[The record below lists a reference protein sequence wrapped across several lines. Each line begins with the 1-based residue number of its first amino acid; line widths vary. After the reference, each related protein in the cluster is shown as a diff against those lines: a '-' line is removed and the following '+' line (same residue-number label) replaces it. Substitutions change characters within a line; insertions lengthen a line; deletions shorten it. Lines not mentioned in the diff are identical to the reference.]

1 MGDAAAA
8 NRPVHTGFNCPTA
21 SGSFVFGRE
30 VFPGGAACDNG
41 AFPLN
46 HGLPMLRDVL
56 QFIIQIVFSLFGIA
70 LILRAWIYAI
80 RLHPFNPYSQTV
92 FRITDWLVRP
102 IRRVLP
108 SSNKIDWPSLLACW
122 LTALVSLLLMVVI
135 FVGLPTALQA
145 LLPSCLAA
153 LFTVAKWAFNVILW
167 VTLIQAILS
176 WVNPL
181 APIMPVL
188 QTLTAP
194 LLDPIRRILPNL
206 GGLDL
211 SPLVLLVLAQLCMMV
226 LQRFEYSLV
235 VF

>member
-1 MGDAAAA
+1 
-8 NRPVHTGFNCPTA
+8 
-21 SGSFVFGRE
+21 
-30 VFPGGAACDNG
+30 
-41 AFPLN
+41 
-46 HGLPMLRDVL
+46 MLRDAL
-56 QFIIQIVFSLFGIA
+56 QFIIEIVFSLFGIA

-92 FRITDWLVRP
+92 FRVTDWLVQP
-102 IRRVLP
+102 IRRIVP
-108 SSNKIDWPSLLACW
+108 SSNRIDWPSLLASW
-122 LTALVSLLLMVVI
+122 LTALVSLLLMAVV
-135 FVGLPTALQA
+135 FVGLPTALGA

-181 APIMPVL
+181 APVMPVL

-206 GGLDL
+206 GGIDL

-226 LQRFEYSLV
+226 LQRLEYSV
-235 VF
+235 VLF